1 MLTYPNP
8 KWTFQPEH
16 GFSLNEAMINDTGSF
31 LCIGTMNNISTVKN
45 FTISVKGFNIERK
58 ESCCL
63 NFKFKTQIGI
73 ELERMG
79 APDDPVEGSNVTLI
93 CRVIFPEVKYA
104 APPEWA
110 YQVNN
115 NARMQVI
122 DETNLPEGLEKFN
135 HNINGLKLNCF
146 SVLFRHSD
154 RDRRRKE
161 KSQYEWIQTE
171 LLRKSIGSL

>member
-1 MLTYPNP
+1 M
-8 KWTFQPEH
+8 ER
-16 GFSLNEAMINDTGSF
+16 
-31 LCIGTMNNISTVKN
+31 IGD
-45 FTISVKGFNIERK
+45 
-58 ESCCL
+58 
-63 NFKFKTQIGI
+63 
-73 ELERMG
+73 
-79 APDDPVEGSNVTLI
+79 PDDPMEGSNVTLI

-110 YQVNN
+110 YQVND

-122 DETNLPEGLEKFN
+122 DETNLPEGLEIFEN
-135 HNINGLKLNCF
+135 NINGLKLNCF

-171 LLRKSIGSL
+171 LLRKPIGSL

>member
-1 MLTYPNP
+1 M
-8 KWTFQPEH
+8 E
-16 GFSLNEAMINDTGSF
+16 
-31 LCIGTMNNISTVKN
+31 NILK
-45 FTISVKGFNIERK
+45 
-58 ESCCL
+58 
-63 NFKFKTQIGI
+63 IGI
-73 ELERMG
+73 ELERIG
-79 APDDPVEGSNVTLI
+79 GPDDPVEGSNVTLI

-122 DETNLPEGLEKFN
+122 DETNLPEGLEKFDN
-135 HNINGLKLNCF
+135 NTNGLKLNCF
-146 SVLFRHSD
+146 SIKFRHSD
-154 RDRRRKE
+154 RNRRRKE